1 MSKGTK
7 RVEAVERAL
16 VLLDVFKEGKTSL
29 TLTEL
34 ANRTGY
40 YKSTV
45 LRMMST
51 LEHYGYVSRSSKG
64 AYRLGVSIFHLS
76 LLYKRSFDVEGII
89 RPTLHKL
96 VEATNETAAY
106 YVRVGEQRLCQYRVN
121 SPRSARHHLEEGSL
135 LAVTRGATGHVL
147 MAFDKPKNQREQD
160 APIRERGYHVSLGER
175 DPDVAAVAVPVLDG
189 EGVAYGAL
197 SVSGLRSRYDEQKRE
212 QALVHLRREAA
223 ALSLAL
229 QKHDVE
235 AGDS

>member
-16 VLLDVFKEGKTSL
+16 ALLDVFKQGKASL

-34 ANRTGY
+34 ANSTGF

-51 LEHYGYVSRSSKG
+51 LEHYGYVSRGSKG
-64 AYRLGVSIFHLS
+64 AYQLGVSIFHLS

-89 RPTLHKL
+89 RPALHKL

-135 LAVTRGATGHVL
+135 LSVSRGATGHVL
-147 MAFDKPKNQREQD
+147 MAFDKPKNQRDED
-160 APIRERGYHVSLGER
+160 AETRERGYYISLGER
-175 DPDVAAVAVPVLDG
+175 DPDVAAVAVPVLD
-189 EGVAYGAL
+189 EDGVAYGAL
-197 SVSGLRSRYDEQKRE
+197 TVSGLRSRYDEQKRE
-212 QALVHLRREAA
+212 QALEHLRNEAH

-229 QKHDVE
+229 QKHYVGT
-235 AGDS
+235 GDS